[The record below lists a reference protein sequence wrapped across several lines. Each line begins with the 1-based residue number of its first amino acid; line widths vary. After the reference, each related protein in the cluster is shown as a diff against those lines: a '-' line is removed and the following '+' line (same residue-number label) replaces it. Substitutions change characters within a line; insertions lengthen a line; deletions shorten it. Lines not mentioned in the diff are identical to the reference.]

1 MKHFISSS
9 YARLLVILATGMTNT
24 HSHGASPD
32 LKWHG
37 YVSQGLIYTSDNRF
51 YGDSEDVSWEFTDI
65 ALGANWRPLP
75 RLQLSIQAL
84 YRQAGATS
92 RDDVYIDYALADF
105 TVVQGMSWQ
114 LGVRGGRI
122 KNPYGLFNDTRDVAV
137 NRPSILLPESI
148 YRDPIRDVFHTSD
161 SLSVYGHAYLGEHLV
176 QWDFL
181 QGEPILTDTVKDGLI
196 SDPLSGELDNEKVT
210 IYRVLVESF
219 GGTLRLAYT
228 YTDIKIDY
236 QPAPGVQ
243 QIQIAPAVFIT
254 SPLHGFPG
262 NTHVESSLWSAE
274 YNHQNWQFNAEYQT
288 LDYITED
295 IFGPNSKLTS
305 PTLGYYF
312 SATYRFN
319 NQWRG
324 FLRYD
329 VYYSDRGDKDGDQY
343 QLQTGLPDHTQFA
356 YDTTF
361 GARYE
366 INDNWLISMEYHS
379 IKGTAWLPSSEN
391 DLSQSKERWNLF
403 STQISYKF

>member
-9 YARLLVILATGMTNT
+9 YARLLVILVTGMTNT
-24 HSHGASPD
+24 HSHGAKPD
-32 LKWHG
+32 FKWHG
-37 YVSQGLIYTSDNRF
+37 YVSQGLVYTSDNRF
-51 YGDSEDVSWEFTDI
+51 YGDSEDISWEFTDI

-75 RLQLSIQAL
+75 RLQLSTQML

-105 TVVQGMSWQ
+105 TVVQSMSWQ

-122 KNPYGLFNDTRDVAV
+122 KNPYGLFNDTRDVAM

-148 YRDPIRDVFHTSD
+148 YRDPIRDIFHTSD

-176 QWDFL
+176 QWDLL
-181 QGEPILTDTVKDGLI
+181 QGEPILTDTVIDGLI
-196 SDPLSGELDNEKVT
+196 RAPLSGELDNEKIT

-262 NTHVESSLWSAE
+262 STHVESSLWSVE
-274 YNHQNWQFNAEYQT
+274 YNHQNWQFNTEYQT

-295 IFGPNSKLTS
+295 VFGPSSKLTS

-329 VYYSDRGDKDGDQY
+329 VYYSDRGDKDGDRY
-343 QLQTGLPDHTQFA
+343 QLQTGLPDHTRFA

-403 STQISYKF
+403 STQISYRF